1 MDSCRQDFEAVVF
14 DMDGVIFDS
23 EKLVLQCWKV
33 VAERYHIPDIE
44 EACRECTGLNATYT
58 KIKMQKRYGKDFPY
72 DSYKKEASGLFHSR
86 YGDGRLP
93 MKPGVEELL
102 SFLKENGK
110 RVALASSTRSQ
121 VVKKELDDAGI
132 IRFFDEIIC
141 GDMVKRSKPAP
152 DIFAMACDRLY
163 IPPEKAYAIEDS
175 YNGIR
180 SAYSAG
186 LRPVMVPD
194 LAKPT
199 NEMEQLTEVILPSL
213 MDVQKY
219 LSV

>member
-1 MDSCRQDFEAVVF
+1 MDGCRQDFEAVVF
-14 DMDGVIFDS
+14 DMDGVVFDS
-23 EKLVLQCWKV
+23 EKLVIQCWKV
-33 VAERYHIPDIE
+33 VADRYHIPDIE
-44 EACRECTGLNATYT
+44 EACRECTGMNAAYT
-58 KIKMQKRYGKDFPY
+58 KVKMLERYGEDFPY
-72 DSYKKEASGLFHSR
+72 DSYKKEMSGLFHAR

-93 MKPGVEELL
+93 MKPGVVELL
-102 SFLKENGK
+102 SFLKENRK
-110 RVALASSTRSQ
+110 KVALASSTRSQ

-152 DIFAMACDRLY
+152 DIFAMACDRLH
-163 IPPEKAYAIEDS
+163 IPPKKAYAIEDS

-199 NEMEQLTEVILPSL
+199 KEMEQLTEIILPSL
-213 MDVQKY
+213 TDVKRY
-219 LSV
+219 LSI